1 MYKILGGICLCLC
14 FVLCI
19 LIVCGIKKELNNSV
33 SLAKIMELLIY
44 DIPELLIPAILELAV
59 LEYHKLIVP

>member
-33 SLAKIMELLIY
+33 SLAKIMELLLY
-44 DIPELLIPAILELAV
+44 DIPELLIPAIGF
-59 LEYHKLIVP
+59 LIVGVIMLKR